1 MASKGYFCARGSIM
15 GVHQMDE
22 LPRTA
27 GILAHQHRYFPITK
41 KAYDIPAVK
50 QHQAKYPQFTTAVS
64 QLRDSPITRATQ
76 GALLGV
82 FTQAREIVE
91 DAIEQV
97 LAGRATS
104 LEALKKAAQQI
115 DAAIGRYNMTVGR

>member
-1 MASKGYFCARGSIM
+1 MSSPEQQAFWHINTG
-15 GVHQMDE
+15 
-22 LPRTA
+22 
-27 GILAHQHRYFPITK
+27 YFPITK